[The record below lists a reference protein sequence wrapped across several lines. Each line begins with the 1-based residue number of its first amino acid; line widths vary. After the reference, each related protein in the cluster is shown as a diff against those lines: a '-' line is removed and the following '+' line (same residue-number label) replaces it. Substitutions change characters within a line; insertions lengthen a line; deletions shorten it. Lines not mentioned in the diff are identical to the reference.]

1 MSPQAREEACQ
12 KVEARFCQAGAQ
24 FVIRDLS
31 QLPDL
36 VRACGFQSKMK

>member
-12 KVEARFCQAGAQ
+12 KVEARFRQAGAQ

-36 VRACGFQSKMK
+36 VRACGFQGKMK